1 MINRELIRL
10 KVVQLVY
17 AYYQNEGKTVA
28 TAEKELEFS
37 MQKAYDLYLNL
48 LTLLCDLRN
57 VAESKDAVRLARE
70 KRTGAAEGEQSPN
83 SRFAENRFLL
93 QLNANQTLNE
103 FREQRQERW
112 DDAEGFVRRLY
123 TEMTESETFM
133 QYMENGDFSYEAD
146 RELIRKL
153 YKTFVVPNE
162 ELDDII
168 EGHSLYWNDDREVI
182 DSFVLKTIK
191 RFDEKNMEEQVLL
204 PMYDKEEDHQ
214 FAIGLFRETLHRG
227 PELRQL
233 IRENAKNWDFN
244 RIALMDLVITQTAL
258 AEVLT
263 FDSIP
268 LNITFSEYINIARCY
283 STPKSYAY
291 VNGMLDGIVKR
302 LRSEGRTTKERIITK
317 KAHKPNPKRE
327 AAAQKADEAQA
338 AEAQAD

>member
-168 EGHSLYWNDDREVI
+168 EGHSLY
-182 DSFVLKTIK
+182 
-191 RFDEKNMEEQVLL
+191 
-204 PMYDKEEDHQ
+204 
-214 FAIGLFRETLHRG
+214 
-227 PELRQL
+227 
-233 IRENAKNWDFN
+233 
-244 RIALMDLVITQTAL
+244 
-258 AEVLT
+258 
-263 FDSIP
+263 
-268 LNITFSEYINIARCY
+268 
-283 STPKSYAY
+283 
-291 VNGMLDGIVKR
+291 
-302 LRSEGRTTKERIITK
+302 
-317 KAHKPNPKRE
+317 
-327 AAAQKADEAQA
+327 
-338 AEAQAD
+338 